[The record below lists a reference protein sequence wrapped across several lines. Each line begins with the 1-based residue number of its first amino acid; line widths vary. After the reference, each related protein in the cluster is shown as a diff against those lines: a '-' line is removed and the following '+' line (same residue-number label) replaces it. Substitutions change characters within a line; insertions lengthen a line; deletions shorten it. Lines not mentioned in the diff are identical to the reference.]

1 MCMKY
6 HASTKISNTIQ
17 EGGTKTKRILKM
29 NSGKKLFKR
38 WSNITFEGLF
48 TYIFHLNFRFYS
60 SLSKTPF
67 IIVELIFTIVLVRI
81 KINVS
86 SKD

>member
-29 NSGKKLFKR
+29 NSDKKLFKR

-48 TYIFHLNFRFYS
+48 TYIFTYISDFIHPWAKLN
-60 SLSKTPF
+60 L
-67 IIVELIFTIVLVRI
+67 
-81 KINVS
+81 
-86 SKD
+86 